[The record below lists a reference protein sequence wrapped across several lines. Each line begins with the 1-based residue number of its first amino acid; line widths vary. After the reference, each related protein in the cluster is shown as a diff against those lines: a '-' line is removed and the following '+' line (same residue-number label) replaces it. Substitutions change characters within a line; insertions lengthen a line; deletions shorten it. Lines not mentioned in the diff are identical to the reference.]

1 MMSLS
6 CECCDYW
13 PVGTRWWECRG
24 ELAPLA
30 TSRRRRC
37 QSCAALIDLGADCL
51 KFDRYRSPNS
61 DIEVRIYGE
70 DGAVMLHPQYLCEHC
85 AEIWLNLDA
94 LGYCLT
100 LGDSMP
106 EALAEYHALTGWTPG
121 KGPGKTEKEASA
133 WA

>member
-6 CECCDYW
+6 CSCDDWGDSSNWSNWYEW
-13 PVGTRWWECRG
+13 QS
-24 ELAPLA
+24 ELTPLA

-121 KGPGKTEKEASA
+121 KGPGKASQGVA
-133 WA
+133 